1 MALKE
6 FAVAAKSAP
15 ESVIEGAKPLPIK
28 VGDSEW
34 TLLPP
39 TPGQMAMV
47 MASQGGRADEADRV
61 AGFVDFLYSILST
74 KEANEMR
81 DRLMDRDDP
90 FEWDTV
96 EEIVAWAM
104 EEWTA
109 RPTGKSS
116 AST

>member
-6 FAVAAKSAP
+6 FQLAAKAAP
-15 ESVIEGAKPLPIK
+15 DSVIEGAEPLSIK
-28 VGDSEW
+28 VGSSKW

-47 MASQGGRADEADRV
+47 MASQGGRADESDRV

-74 KEANEMR
+74 QDANEMR

-96 EEIVAWAM
+96 EDIISWAM

-109 RPTGKSS
+109 RPTDKSS